1 MTIEALGWGGGREG
15 CKGLGRYRGL
25 GRDRGGEGE
34 HSRSFARL
42 MGNRWKDF
50 VSVFT
55 VASGE
60 IINAACHPSLSAAS
74 VKFHHALDNSNNPKK
89 KTDRQNGVFILT

>member
-1 MTIEALGWGGGREG
+1 MTIEALGCGGVQRVGVGWRGGG
-15 CKGLGRYRGL
+15 YRGL
-25 GRDRGGEGE
+25 GRYRGGEGE

-50 VSVFT
+50 VST
-55 VASGE
+55 AAGGE

-74 VKFHHALDNSNNPKK
+74 VKFHHALNNTNNRGKK
-89 KTDRQNGVFILT
+89 KKEKKR